1 MVLFEI
7 KFELTVATRPVWQLG
22 GESEVRSS
30 LHGREETVPEAALRS
45 GQSAHLSLKELWD
58 CCCVHPPMCSAVV
71 FSLQK
76 YRILVYNG
84 DVDMACNFM
93 GDEWFVE
100 SLDQQVTSSCDL
112 RQLVI
117 QVVQVW
123 CQVSGIARCSDL
135 TLSLRWRSR
144 DVRGSTTTTDMVCK
158 SEASSKTLTTSPS
171 SPSR

>member
-1 MVLFEI
+1 MTHLC
-7 KFELTVATRPVWQLG
+7 G
-22 GESEVRSS
+22 SSEVNLNYGRLYMDVRKQYLRLLSALVSQLTCHWRSCGIIVV
-30 LHGREETVPEAALRS
+30 LHPLVCS
-45 GQSAHLSLKELWD
+45 G
-58 CCCVHPPMCSAVV
+58 VV

-112 RQLVI
+112 RQLMI
-117 QVVQVW
+117 RVVQVW
-123 CQVSGIARCSDL
+123 CQVSGIARSSDL

-144 DVRGSTTTTDMVCK
+144 DVRGSTTTMDTVSK

>member
-1 MVLFEI
+1 MDVRKQYLKLLSGLVSQLTCHWRSCGIIVVL
-7 KFELTVATRPVWQLG
+7 
-22 GESEVRSS
+22 
-30 LHGREETVPEAALRS
+30 
-45 GQSAHLSLKELWD
+45 
-58 CCCVHPPMCSAVV
+58 HPPVCSGVA

-100 SLDQQVTSSCDL
+100 SLDQQVTPSCDL

-123 CQVSGIARCSDL
+123 CQVSAVARCSDL

-144 DVRGSTTTTDMVCK
+144 DVRGSMTTMDMVCK